1 MKEEEKKIDDLNES
15 KAGIK
20 VISEDEILDDNAKEA
35 VDGGRKVDLNEQTH
49 VPGECNFCSPIL

>member
-20 VISEDEILDDNAKEA
+20 VISEDEILDDKAKEV
-35 VDGGRKVDLNEQTH
+35 VDGGRNINKEDFTDA
-49 VPGECNFCSPIL
+49 PGECNFCSPIL